1 LETAN
6 VSLRQENEH
15 GIRTTVGILVDH
27 NSGLKRAVAV
37 WCRLRPDIH
46 AHAAGLAIR
55 RSGKVGVVGAR
66 AVLGVQ
72 DDIIVSTTA
81 LAIGVVLEVTGFLVE
96 AQGVK
101 QIMVGIGCVEELDDR
116 CIDVGRGRR

>member
-1 LETAN
+1 M
-6 VSLRQENEH
+6 
-15 GIRTTVGILVDH
+15 GILVNH
-27 NSGLKRAVAV
+27 NSCLKGAVAV
-37 WCRLRPDIH
+37 RRRCGPDIH

-72 DDIIVSTTA
+72 NHIVISATS
-81 LAIGVVLEVTGFLVE
+81 LAIDIVLEVTGPLVE

-101 QIMVGIGCVEELDDR
+101 QIMIGIGRVEELDDG
-116 CIDVGRGRR
+116 CIDVG